1 MQFYIINKQM
11 GGDVMTKQ
19 EVQNNIRYNQNLVS
33 QYEREISN
41 LYGQINS
48 QDSKIRQLDGQI
60 GGLRARKQSI
70 DGEYSEL
77 QRLRSKLQSL
87 RDNFSVRQSKRVSGF
102 NKNVGNIIN
111 VKFIKSYISGMRDL
125 LSGQEYRNTYNGI
138 TSAIDKVN
146 SQIQAKQREIESVQA
161 QINSAQRNIDNA
173 RSLINSYQRSIEQRK
188 GDISYRRQR
197 IRYWEGQLQ
206 YAT

>member
-1 MQFYIINKQM
+1 
-11 GGDVMTKQ
+11 MTKQ
-19 EVQNNIRYNQNLVS
+19 EVLNNIIYNQNLVS

-48 QDSKIRQLDGQI
+48 QNSKIKQLDGQI
-60 GGLRARKQSI
+60 AGFRARKQSLT
-70 DGEYSEL
+70 DEQSEL

-87 RDNFSVRQSKRVSGF
+87 RDNFSARQSKRVSGF
-102 NKNVGNIIN
+102 NKNVANIIN

-146 SQIQAKQREIESVQA
+146 RQIQVKQREIESVQG
-161 QINSAQRNIDNA
+161 QINSAQRNIDSA

-188 GDISYRRQR
+188 GDLSYCRQC